1 MSKTSPDNETFID
14 ESSAPVNNKCNSFF
28 LVRTLRPN
36 ESELLSNCSMP
47 ISCEA
52 SILSDE

>member
-14 ESSAPVNNKCNSFF
+14 ESSTPVNNKCKSFS
-28 LVRTLRPN
+28 VRTLRPN
-36 ESELLSNCSMP
+36 ESELLSNCSVP

-52 SILSDE
+52 SILSDK